1 MYRKTII
8 SLSVFT
14 LLTACAGDD
23 GEKGE
28 NGESGADGT
37 NGTNGASATN
47 GLNSLVDHEL
57 LAFGNS
63 ECAFG
68 GLMIRSGLDNDTDGV
83 LSDSEVTSTV
93 YDCDA
98 NTVGVQGSA
107 LPYMVLRN
115 DIEDGAKPGALFE
128 IRNGGYGSDMV
139 KHPSNAKQFYAL
151 TDRGP
156 NATYTGAQGKGKI
169 FPVADYT
176 PRIGLFEL
184 QANGDIK
191 RIEDI
196 LLKRPDGTLITGLPN
211 SSALGG
217 TGETPYAV
225 LEDGNIEVLREDMG
239 LPYNETT
246 NPIQLDDYGL
256 DGEGLVAL
264 SDGTFW
270 VSDEYGPHMVH
281 FAADGT
287 EIGRI
292 NAFAGDDRVSF
303 NLPAEFAN
311 RRANR
316 GMEGLA
322 ITPDEKTLV
331 GIMQSTMYN
340 PSSAVKALD
349 IVRIVTIN
357 TETGSVAQYLYK
369 QEKTQNSQSGIFAL
383 SATEFVVIERDGAF
397 FASDAN
403 AMKHLYKID
412 ISNATD
418 LESIADSGVWLQ
430 DAELGLTKDGQ
441 TLEEVVLNEG
451 WDGLSS
457 IAPVSKT
464 FLADLVAEVQ
474 YPHDKLEGMWLI
486 NDSTIG
492 VINDDDFAT
501 WSSSGV
507 LEQKYLDAGQSVI
520 DANKLYIIEDLNL

>member
-1 MYRKTII
+1 MFKKRII
-8 SLSVFT
+8 SLTVFG

-23 GEKGE
+23 GD
-28 NGESGADGT
+28 NGNEGFNSLVNHELVAFGDNECVFGGVKIESGLDADADGT
-37 NGTNGASATN
+37 
-47 GLNSLVDHEL
+47 L
-57 LAFGNS
+57 S
-63 ECAFG
+63 E
-68 GLMIRSGLDNDTDGV
+68 
-83 LSDSEVTSTV
+83 SEVAQTT

-98 NTVGVQGSA
+98 NTVGVNGST
-107 LPYMVLRN
+107 LPYTVLRS

-139 KHPSNAKQFYAL
+139 KHPTNASQFYAL

-156 NATYTGAQGKGKI
+156 NAVYTGDQGTGKI
-169 FPVADYT
+169 FPVEDYT
-176 PRIGLFEL
+176 PRIGLFEI
-184 QANGDIK
+184 QDNGDVKLIQ
-191 RIEDI
+191 ET

-211 SSALGG
+211 NSALGG

-225 LEDGNIEVLREDMG
+225 LDDGTVEVLREDMSQ
-239 LPYNETT
+239 PYDETT
-246 NPIQLDDYGL
+246 NPILLDDYGL
-256 DGEGLVAL
+256 DGEGMVAL

-281 FAADGT
+281 FDADGN
-287 EIGRI
+287 EIDRI
-292 NAFAGDDRVSF
+292 NAFADDDRVSI
-303 NLPAEFAN
+303 NLPAEFSN

-322 ITPDEKTLV
+322 VTPDEKTLV

-340 PSSAVKALD
+340 PSSTVKDLD
-349 IVRIVTIN
+349 IVRIVTVN
-357 TETGSVAQYLYK
+357 TETGSVAQYLYR
-369 QEKTQNSQSGIFAL
+369 QEKTQNSQSGIVAL

-397 FASDAN
+397 FASDAS
-403 AMKHLYKID
+403 AMKYLYKID

-418 LESIADSGVWLQ
+418 LESITDSGSWVQ

-451 WDGLSS
+451 WTGLNT
-457 IAPVSKT
+457 ITPVTKT
-464 FLADLVAEVQ
+464 FLVDLVAEVQ

-486 NDSTIG
+486 NDSTIA

-501 WSSSGV
+501 WSTSGV
-507 LEQKYLDAGQSVI
+507 LEQKYLDAGQTEI
-520 DANKLYIIEDLNL
+520 DANTVYIIEDLDL

>member
-1 MYRKTII
+1 MYKKGII
-8 SLSVFT
+8 SLSVIA
-14 LLTACAGDD
+14 LLTACSGDD
-23 GEKGE
+23 
-28 NGESGADGT
+28 GADGT
-37 NGTNGASATN
+37 NGENGSN
-47 GLNSLVDHEL
+47 GLNSLVNHQT
-57 LAFGNS
+57 LAFGS
-63 ECAFG
+63 SDCSFG
-68 GLMIRSGLDNDTDGV
+68 GLKITSGLDADADGT
-83 LSDSEVTSTV
+83 LAESEIENTTF
-93 YDCDA
+93 DCEA
-98 NTVGVQGSA
+98 NTVGTTGSR
-107 LPYMVLRN
+107 LPYSVLRS
-115 DIEDGAKPGALFE
+115 DIEDGAKPGANFE

-139 KHPSNAKQFYAL
+139 KHPSNANQFYAL

-156 NATYTGAQGKGKI
+156 NASYTGDLGTGKV

-176 PRIGLFEL
+176 PRIGLFEI
-184 QANGDIK
+184 QDNGDVKI
-191 RIEDI
+191 IEEI
-196 LLKRPDGTLITGLPN
+196 LLKRPNGTLITGLPN

-225 LEDGNIEVLREDMG
+225 LSDGTVEVLREDMSQA
-239 LPYNETT
+239 YDATN
-246 NPIQLDDYGL
+246 NPILLDDYGL

-281 FAADGT
+281 FDIDGT
-287 EIGRI
+287 EIDRI
-292 NAFAGDDRVSF
+292 NAFENDDRVTF

-349 IVRIVTIN
+349 IVRIVTVD
-357 TETGSVAQYLYK
+357 TETGSVSQYLYQ
-369 QEKTQNSQSGIFAL
+369 QEKAQNSQSGIFAL

-397 FASDAN
+397 YASNTD

-412 ISNATD
+412 ISGATD
-418 LESIADSGVWLQ
+418 VETIADTGAWIQ
-430 DAELGLTKDGQ
+430 DADLGLTKDGQ

-451 WDGLSS
+451 WDGLTN
-457 IAPVSKT
+457 ITPVTKT
-464 FLADLVAEVQ
+464 LVADLVSEVQ

-486 NDSTIG
+486 NESTIG

-501 WSSSGV
+501 WASGGV
-507 LEQKYLDAGQSVI
+507 LEQKYLDAGQTVI
-520 DANKLYIIEDLNL
+520 DANTLYIIENLEF